1 MNKELKFGLDAKRE
15 IKKGIDVLAD
25 AVRSTLGPQGQCVV
39 IGDYANGK
47 PHVTKDGVTVAKNI
61 NFKDKYMD
69 AGASLIRE
77 AALKTVNSVGDA
89 TTTSTVLAQAF
100 INNAMIA
107 LEDGHNATE
116 LISGI
121 DIIANDIKDVISKSA
136 RPVNPED
143 IKNIATISANN
154 DSEIGELIASAF
166 DKITKDGVLVV
177 EESKDTSTSIE
188 IISGMQFDRG
198 YLAPHFI
205 TDDAK
210 NECVLEKPYILITE
224 QKILYMRELVSILN
238 EVIPSN
244 RSILLI
250 AEDFDSEV
258 IETLKYNKLQNVL
271 KVCPIKAP
279 SFGQYRKELLEDIAI
294 LTGGVNV
301 SYDSGL
307 DVSNITLDM
316 LGTCEKV
323 VVSKDSTI
331 IMDGKTSKEVILHR
345 VNQIKEQLDKT
356 DSEFE
361 IEFLQGRIAR
371 LIGGIGTIKV
381 GGITELEMKE
391 RKDRIDDAI
400 CATKAAIEMGVVP
413 GGGISFLKRP
423 IWKLDRRLTSSEEAG
438 LDIIR
443 IGVDSVFNNIVLN
456 AGKNPSDI
464 IPLINP
470 DNNIGYDARNYKVVD
485 MFEAG
490 IINPLKSE
498 LLAFDNAI
506 SVVKL
511 FIQTNCVIV
520 DEQPQTFV
528 M

>member
-1 MNKELKFGLDAKRE
+1 MTNELKFGLDAKRA
-15 IKKGIDVLAD
+15 IKKGIDCLAD
-25 AVRSTLGPQGQCVV
+25 AVKTTLGPQGQCVV
-39 IGDYANGK
+39 IGDYFQNK

-61 NFKDKYMD
+61 QFKDKYMD

-100 INNAMIA
+100 INNAMNA
-107 LEDGHNATE
+107 LELKHNATE

-121 DIIANDIKDVISKSA
+121 DIIANDIKDVITKSA
-136 RPVNPED
+136 RIVKDDD

-154 DSEIGELIASAF
+154 DSEIGQLIADAF
-166 DKITKDGVLVV
+166 EKITKDGVIVV
-177 EESKDTSTSIE
+177 EESNNTETSIE
-188 IISGMQFDRG
+188 ILSGMQFDRG
-198 YLAPHFI
+198 YLAPHFV
-205 TDDAK
+205 TNNVK
-210 NECVLEKPYILITE
+210 NECVLENALVLITE
-224 QKILYMRELVSILN
+224 QKIQYMRELVPVLN
-238 EVIPSN
+238 EVIGANKS
-244 RSILLI
+244 LLII

-258 IETLKYNKLQNVL
+258 IETLKVNHLQNVL

-279 SFGQYRKELLEDIAI
+279 SFGQYRKELLQDIAI
-294 LTGGVNV
+294 LTGGSNI
-301 SYDSGL
+301 SYDCGL
-307 DVSNITLDM
+307 SISDITFDM
-316 LGTCEKV
+316 LGSCGKV

-331 IMDGKTSKEVILHR
+331 ILDGKTSPEAIGHR
-345 VNQIKEQLDKT
+345 VMQIKEQLLKCE
-356 DSEFE
+356 SEFE
-361 IEFLQGRIAR
+361 TEFLTGRIAR

-413 GGGISFLKRP
+413 GGGISFLKAP
-423 IWKLDRRLTSSEEAG
+423 IWKLDKELTPSEIEG
-438 LDIIR
+438 LNIIAN
-443 IGVDSVFNNIVLN
+443 GVHSVFETIVTN
-456 AGKNPSDI
+456 AGKKPSDI
-464 IPLINP
+464 SALIDP
-470 DNNIGYDARNYKVVD
+470 DNNIGYDAKNYKVVD

-490 IINPLKSE
+490 IINPLKSD
-498 LLAFDNAI
+498 LLAFENAI

-520 DEQPQTFV
+520 DEQPQTFI

>member
-1 MNKELKFGLDAKRE
+1 MNNELKFGLEAKRA
-15 IKKGIDVLAD
+15 IKKGIDELAN
-25 AVRSTLGPQGQCVV
+25 AVKSTLGPQGQCVV
-39 IGDYANGK
+39 IGDYFQDK

-61 NFKDKYMD
+61 HFRDKWMNV
-69 AGASLIRE
+69 GASLIRE
-77 AALKTVNSVGDA
+77 ASLKTVNAVGDA

-100 INNAMIA
+100 IDNAMSA
-107 LEDGHNATE
+107 LEEGHNATE
-116 LISGI
+116 LVSGI
-121 DIIANDIKDVISKSA
+121 DIIASDLKEIITKSA
-136 RPVNPED
+136 RIVKDDD

-154 DSEIGELIASAF
+154 DSEIGQLIADAF
-166 DKITKDGVLVV
+166 YKITKDGVLVV
-177 EESKDTSTSIE
+177 EESNNTETTIDLV
-188 IISGMQFDRG
+188 SGMQFDRG
-198 YLAPHFI
+198 YLAPHFV
-205 TDDAK
+205 TNQVK
-210 NECVLEKPYILITE
+210 NECVLENAYVLLTE
-224 QKILYMRELVSILN
+224 QKIQYMRELVPILN
-238 EVIPSN
+238 AIVPTN
-244 RSILLI
+244 KPILII

-258 IETLKYNKLQNVL
+258 IEALKLNHLQNVI

-279 SFGQYRKELLEDIAI
+279 SFGTYRQALLEDIAV
-294 LTGGVNV
+294 LTGGTNI
-301 SYDSGL
+301 SYDSAL
-307 DVSNITLDM
+307 NISDITPAM
-316 LGTCEKV
+316 LGSCNKV
-323 VVSKDSTI
+323 VISKDSTTI
-331 IMDGKTSKEVILHR
+331 IGNKDFSDKIESR
-345 VNQIKEQLDKT
+345 VLEIKEQLLT
-356 DSEFE
+356 CESEFE
-361 IEFLQGRIAR
+361 TEFLTGRIAR
-371 LIGGIGTIKV
+371 LIGGIGTIRV

-438 LDIIR
+438 LNVIR
-443 IGVDSVFNNIVLN
+443 NGVDAVFNNIVLN

-485 MFEAG
+485 MFESG

>member
-89 TTTSTVLAQAF
+89 TTTSTVLAQVF

-413 GGGISFLKRP
+413 GGGISFMKHP
-423 IWKLDRRLTSSEEAG
+423 IWKLDKKLTKSEEAG
-438 LDIIR
+438 LNVIAN
-443 IGVDSVFNNIVLN
+443 GVMAVFDNIVNN
-456 AGKNPSDI
+456 AGKDPDI
-464 IPLINP
+464 IGSNIDP
-470 DNNIGYDARNYKVVD
+470 DNNIGYDAKNHKFVN

-490 IINPLKSE
+490 IINPLKSD
-498 LLAFDNAI
+498 LLAFENAV
-506 SVVKL
+506 SVLKL

-520 DEQPQTFV
+520 DEPTPAFI

>member
-15 IKKGIDVLAD
+15 IKKGIDCLAD
-25 AVRSTLGPQGQCVV
+25 AVKSTLGPQGQCVV
-39 IGDYANGK
+39 IGDYFQNK

-61 NFKDKYMD
+61 QFKDKYMD
-69 AGASLIRE
+69 VGASLIRE

-100 INNAMIA
+100 IDNAMAA
-107 LEDGHNATE
+107 LEEGYNASE

-136 RPVNPED
+136 RIVKDDD

-154 DSEIGELIASAF
+154 DSEIGKLIADAF
-166 DKITKDGVLVV
+166 SKITKDGVLVV
-177 EESKDTSTSIE
+177 EESKDVNTSIE

-205 TDDAK
+205 TDDIK
-210 NECVLEKPYILITE
+210 NECVLEKPFILITE
-224 QKILYMRELVSILN
+224 QKILYMRELVNILN
-238 EVIPSN
+238 EVIPAN

-279 SFGQYRKELLEDIAI
+279 SFGQYRKDLLEDIAI
-294 LTGGVNV
+294 LTGGTNISYDCGLNV
-301 SYDSGL
+301 SD
-307 DVSNITLDM
+307 ITIDM
-316 LGTCEKV
+316 LGSCEKV
-323 VVSKDSTI
+323 IVSKDSTI
-331 IMDGKTSKEVILHR
+331 IMDGKTSKEAISHR
-345 VNQIKEQLDKT
+345 IAQIKEQLSK
-356 DSEFE
+356 SESE
-361 IEFLQGRIAR
+361 IQTEFLQGRIAR
-371 LIGGIGTIKV
+371 LVGGVGTIKV
-381 GGITELEMKE
+381 GGTTEIEMKE

-413 GGGISFLKRP
+413 GGGISFLKSP
-423 IWKLDRRLTSSEEAG
+423 IWKLDKELTKSEEKG
-438 LDIIR
+438 LNIISS
-443 IGVDSVFNNIVLN
+443 GVIAVFDNIVLN
-456 AGKNPSDI
+456 AGKDPDI
-464 IPLINP
+464 IGSNINP
-470 DNNIGYDARNYKVVD
+470 NENIGYDAKNYKFVD
-485 MFEAG
+485 MFEVG
-490 IINPLKSE
+490 IINPLKSD
-498 LLAFDNAI
+498 LLAFENAI

-520 DEQPQTFV
+520 DEQLQTFIV
-528 M
+528 

>member
-1 MNKELKFGLDAKRE
+1 MSKEIKFGLDAKRE

-61 NFKDKYMD
+61 SFKDKYMD
-69 AGASLIRE
+69 VGASLIRE

-100 INNAMIA
+100 IDNAMYL
-107 LEDGHNATE
+107 LEKGCNATE
-116 LISGI
+116 LIHGI
-121 DIIANDIKDVISKSA
+121 DIIANNVKEAITNSA
-136 RPVNPED
+136 RPINVEN

-154 DSEIGELIASAF
+154 DTEIGELIANAF

-188 IISGMQFDRG
+188 IISGMQFERG

-205 TDDAK
+205 TNEIK
-210 NECVLEKPYILITE
+210 NECVLEKPYVLITE

-271 KVCPIKAP
+271 KVCPVKAP
-279 SFGQYRKELLEDIAI
+279 SFGQYRKALLDDIAI
-294 LTGGVNV
+294 LTGGT
-301 SYDSGL
+301 
-307 DVSNITLDM
+307 NITYDCGLSVSDITIDM

-323 VVSKDSTI
+323 IVSKDSTI
-331 IMDGKTSKEVILHR
+331 IMDGKTSKEAIANR
-345 VNQIKEQLDKT
+345 VVQIKELLSK
-356 DSEFE
+356 SESE
-361 IEFLQGRIAR
+361 TETEFLQGRIAR

-381 GGITELEMKE
+381 GGTTELEMKE

-413 GGGISFLKRP
+413 GGGISFLQP
-423 IWKLDRRLTSSEEAG
+423 LIWNPDVELTKDEDSG
-438 LDIIR
+438 MQIIANG
-443 IGVDSVFNNIVLN
+443 IYSVLNNIVNN
-456 AGKNPSDI
+456 ASKSTTDVRKDIDPKNY
-464 IPLINP
+464 
-470 DNNIGYDARNYKVVD
+470 IGYDAKNYRIVN
-485 MFEAG
+485 MFDAG
-490 IINPLKSE
+490 IVNPLKSD
-498 LLAFDNAI
+498 LLAFENAV
-506 SVVKL
+506 SVLKL

-520 DEQPQTFV
+520 DEPTPTFI